1 MSVVPKLA
9 RRSLRA
15 RIGRAIAI
23 GFAILISV
31 AFVSGSFILA
41 DSLKAT
47 FDNLFT
53 ELTAN
58 VDLEVRSVLT
68 VDDISAVRDPVPASV
83 EETVRAVP
91 GVANAEG
98 GLQRTATLLKQ
109 NGDVVDTRGAPAL
122 GVSWNEDQ
130 ELNGVTL
137 KEGRGPEGPDE
148 VVIDKLTADNN
159 DYEVGDDITIVFD
172 NGPATFQIVG
182 LIGLGD
188 TDGFGGATVAS
199 FAHQY
204 AQQILNAG
212 DTWDVVDVRIEA
224 GADVDTVKAAI
235 DQVLPPRTEVVTGEE
250 VGEEAS
256 DSINQIIT
264 IFGTG
269 LLIFAFI
276 TAFVAA
282 FIINNVFG
290 ITIGQR
296 LRELALMRG
305 IGASTKQVRRLIVLE
320 ALIISVTATIL
331 GILAGFGVAKLIIAV
346 FNASGAGF
354 PSSSLILRPV
364 AVVVSLIVGVGVTMA
379 SVIFPARRA
388 AKVPPVAAM
397 RPEIGFA
404 AISSSRRLI
413 IGIIVTAVGVAL
425 FVIGLFLTPGG
436 AFGLIATAGGG
447 ALMIFIG
454 IASLSMTVAR
464 PVAGAIGRPIQKV
477 FGPAR
482 KFARDNAMRSPR
494 RTARTASALMIGVAL
509 ISAAALFTSSVR
521 DTFGRILDRS
531 ITADFIITNPSFVPL
546 PAEVGE
552 RIAAIP
558 DMQAVSPVRPVLG
571 NLDGDQIGFS
581 AVDPVAFPDL
591 VDVDVTDGGFEGLT
605 DDDGVVVFED
615 KADDLGVG
623 VGDAIHIV
631 FSNGIER
638 DVTVAGIFADNSL
651 GSPLWI
657 SVGLLEQVS
666 DQTPADQ
673 FVLARANEGVDPD
686 TAKLQVED
694 AVADFPQAEVQTN
707 AEFRADQEGQI
718 DQLLV
723 VISTLLAFAI
733 VISFF
738 GIAITLA
745 LSVFERTR
753 EIGLLRAVGMSR
765 RQLRRAVRWEAVI
778 VSVFGVVVG
787 VVVGTL
793 IGIALSYAV
802 PNSFIDGVTIP
813 WVVLIMVVVLAVVAA
828 VIAALYPAYKASR
841 MNVLD
846 AIATE

>member
-1 MSVVPKLA
+1 MSVIPKLA

-23 GFAILISV
+23 GLAILISV

-68 VDDISAVRDPVPASV
+68 VDDISAVRDPVPGSV
-83 EETVRAVP
+83 EATVKAVP

-98 GLQRTATLLKQ
+98 GLQRTATLLKK
-109 NGDVVDTRGAPAL
+109 NGDAIDTRGAPAL
-122 GVSWNEDQ
+122 GVSWNEDPD
-130 ELNGVTL
+130 LNGVTL
-137 KEGRGPEGPDE
+137 KEGRGPEAADE

-159 DYEVGDDITIVFD
+159 DYKVGDDITIVFD
-172 NGPATFQIVG
+172 NGPATFHIVG
-182 LIGLGD
+182 LVGLGN

-204 AQQILNAG
+204 SQQILSAG
-212 DTWDVVDVRIEA
+212 DTWDVVDIRVDE
-224 GADVDTVKAAI
+224 GADIDAVKAAVE
-235 DQVLPPRTEVVTGEE
+235 QVLPPRTEVVTGEQ
-250 VGEEAS
+250 VSEEAS
-256 DSINQIIT
+256 DSINQIIS

-320 ALIISVTATIL
+320 ALIISLTATVL
-331 GILAGFGVAKLIIAV
+331 GILAGFGVAKLIIAI

-354 PSSSLILRPV
+354 PSSALVLRPA
-364 AVVVSLIVGVGVTMA
+364 AVIVSLVVGVGVTMA
-379 SVIFPARRA
+379 SVVFPARRA

-413 IGIIVTAVGVAL
+413 IGVIVTVVGAAL
-425 FVIGLFLTPGG
+425 FAIGLFLTPGG
-436 AFGLIATAGGG
+436 AFGLIFTAGGG
-447 ALMIFIG
+447 ALLIFIG
-454 IASLSMTVAR
+454 IASLSTTVAR

-477 FGPAR
+477 FGTPGR
-482 KFARDNAMRSPR
+482 FARDNAMRAPR

-509 ISAAALFTSSVR
+509 ISAAALFTSSLR

-531 ITADFIITNPSFVPL
+531 VTADFIVSNPSFL
-546 PAEVGE
+546 AIPAEVGE
-552 RIAAIP
+552 RIAALP
-558 DMQAVSPVRPVLG
+558 DMQAVSPVRPVLAKV
-571 NLDGDQIGFS
+571 DGDQVGFS
-581 AVDPVAFPDL
+581 AIDPVAFPEL
-591 VDVDVTDGGFEGLT
+591 VDVDVTAGGFEGVT
-605 DDDGVVVFED
+605 DDDGVVVFKD
-615 KADDLGVG
+615 KADDLNVG
-623 VGDAIHIV
+623 IGDPIHIV
-631 FSNGIER
+631 FSNGVER

-657 SVGLLEQVS
+657 STGLLDQVS
-666 DQTPADQ
+666 DLPPSDQ
-673 FVLARANEGVDPD
+673 LVLARAKDGVDPD
-686 TAKLQVED
+686 TAKQEVE
-694 AVADFPQAEVQTN
+694 AAIADFPQAEVRTN

-718 DQLLV
+718 NQLLV
-723 VISTLLAFAI
+723 VISTLLGFAI

-802 PNSFIDGVTIP
+802 PNSVIDGITIP
-813 WVVLIMVVVLAVVAA
+813 YATLIIVVVLAVLAA
-828 VIAALYPAYKASR
+828 VVAALYPAYKASR
-841 MNVLD
+841 MNVLE
-846 AIATE
+846 AIASE

>member
-1 MSVVPKLA
+1 MSVIPKLA

-23 GFAILISV
+23 GLAILISV

-68 VDDISAVRDPVPASV
+68 VDDITAVRDPVPASV
-83 EETVRAVP
+83 EATVKAVP

-98 GLQRTATLLKQ
+98 GLQRTATLLKK
-109 NGDVVDTRGAPAL
+109 NGEAIDTRGAPAL
-122 GVSWNEDQ
+122 GVSWNEDP

-137 KEGRGPEGPDE
+137 KEGRGPEAADE

-159 DYEVGDDITIVFD
+159 DYKVGDDITIVFD
-172 NGPATFQIVG
+172 NGPATFRIVG
-182 LIGLGD
+182 LVGLGN

-204 AQQILNAG
+204 SQQILNAG
-212 DTWDVVDVRIEA
+212 DTWDVVDIRVDA
-224 GADVDTVKAAI
+224 GADVNTVKTAVEK
-235 DQVLPPRTEVVTGEE
+235 VLPPRTEVVTGEQ
-250 VGEEAS
+250 VSEEAS
-256 DSINQIIT
+256 DSINQIIS

-269 LLIFAFI
+269 LLVFAFI

-320 ALIISVTATIL
+320 ALIISLTATVL
-331 GILAGFGVAKLIIAV
+331 GIVAGFGVAKMIIAI

-354 PSSSLILRPV
+354 PSSSLVLRPA
-364 AVVVSLIVGVGVTMA
+364 AVIVSLIVGVGVTMA
-379 SVIFPARRA
+379 SVVFPARRA

-413 IGIIVTAVGVAL
+413 IGVIVTLVGAAL
-425 FVIGLFLTPGG
+425 FAIGLFVTPGG
-436 AFGLIATAGGG
+436 AFGLIFTAGGG
-447 ALMIFIG
+447 ALLIFIG
-454 IASLSMTVAR
+454 IASLSTTVAR

-477 FGPAR
+477 FGTPG
-482 KFARDNAMRSPR
+482 KFARDNAMRAPR

-509 ISAAALFTSSVR
+509 ISAAALFTSSLR

-531 ITADFIITNPSFVPL
+531 VTADFIVSNSSFAPI
-546 PAEVGE
+546 PAEVGA
-552 RIAAIP
+552 RIAALP
-558 DMQAVSPVRPVLG
+558 DMQAVSPVRPVLA
-571 NLDGDQIGFS
+571 NVDGDQVGFS
-581 AVDPVAFPDL
+581 AIDPVAFPEL
-591 VDVDVTDGGFEGLT
+591 VDVDVTAGGFEDVT
-605 DDDGVVVFED
+605 DDDGVVVFKD
-615 KADDLGVG
+615 KADDLNVG
-623 VGDAIHIV
+623 IGDPIHIV
-631 FSNGIER
+631 FSNGVER
-638 DVTVAGIFADNSL
+638 DVTVVGIFADNSL

-657 SVGLLEQVS
+657 STGLLDQVS
-666 DQTPADQ
+666 DLAPADQ
-673 FVLARANEGVDPD
+673 LVLARAKDGVDPD
-686 TAKLQVED
+686 TAKQEVE
-694 AVADFPQAEVQTN
+694 AAIADFPQAEVRTN

-718 DQLLV
+718 NQLLV
-723 VISTLLAFAI
+723 VISTLLGFAI

-802 PNSFIDGVTIP
+802 PNSVIDGITIP
-813 WVVLIMVVVLAVVAA
+813 YATLIIVVVLAVLAA
-828 VIAALYPAYKASR
+828 VVAALYPAYKASR
-841 MNVLD
+841 MNVLE
-846 AIATE
+846 AIASE

>member
-1 MSVVPKLA
+1 VSVVPKLA

-98 GLQRTATLLKQ
+98 GLQRTATLLKK

-137 KEGRGPEGPDE
+137 KEGRGPEGSDE

-159 DYEVGDDITIVFD
+159 DYELGDDIMIVFD

-204 AQQILNAG
+204 SQQILNAG
-212 DTWDVVDVRIEA
+212 ETWDVVDVRIED

-235 DQVLPPRTEVVTGEE
+235 DQVLPPRTEVVTGEQ

-320 ALIISVTATIL
+320 ALIISLTATIL

-364 AVVVSLIVGVGVTMA
+364 AVLVSLIVGVGVTMA

-425 FVIGLFLTPGG
+425 FVVGLFVTPGG

-447 ALMIFIG
+447 ALLIFIG

-477 FGPAR
+477 FGPAG

-571 NLDGDQIGFS
+571 NVDGDQIGFS

-651 GSPLWI
+651 ASPLWI

-846 AIATE
+846 AIASE

>member
-23 GFAILISV
+23 GLAILASV
-31 AFVSGSFILA
+31 SFVSGSFILA

-53 ELTAN
+53 ELTAD

-68 VDDISAVRDPVPASV
+68 VDDISAVRDPVPASL
-83 EETVRAVP
+83 EQTIRDVP
-91 GVANAEG
+91 GVVAAEG
-98 GLQRTATLLKQ
+98 GLQRTATLLKKD
-109 NGDVVDTRGAPAL
+109 GDVIDTRGAPAI
-122 GVSWNEDQ
+122 GTSWTQDP

-137 KEGRGPEGPDE
+137 KEGRAPEAADE
-148 VVIDKLTADNN
+148 VVIDKLTARNN
-159 DYEVGDDITIVFD
+159 DYEVGDEIGIVLAG
-172 NGPATFQIVG
+172 GPSTFRIVG

-188 TDGFGGATVAS
+188 TDGFGGATIAS
-199 FAHQY
+199 FAREY
-204 AQQILNAG
+204 AQQILDAPDQW
-212 DTWDVVDVRIEA
+212 DTIDIRIDP
-224 GADVDTVKAAI
+224 GANLDTVKAAVQ
-235 DQVLPPRTEVVTGEE
+235 QVLPPRTEVVTGEQ
-250 VGEEAS
+250 VSEEAS
-256 DSINQIIT
+256 DSINQIIS

-320 ALIISVTATIL
+320 ALIISLTATIL
-331 GILAGFGVAKLIIAV
+331 GILAGFGVAKLIISV

-354 PSSSLILRPV
+354 PSSSLILKPP
-364 AVVVSLIVGVGVTMA
+364 AVIVSLIVGVGVTMA

-397 RPEIGFA
+397 RPEVGFA

-413 IGIIVTAVGVAL
+413 GGIIVTSIGAAM
-425 FVIGLFLTPGG
+425 FVIGLFARPGG
-436 AFGLIATAGGG
+436 SFGLILFAGGG
-447 ALMIFIG
+447 ALLIFVG
-454 IASLSMTVAR
+454 VSSLSTTVAR
-464 PVAGAIGRPIQKV
+464 PVAGVIGKPIQKA
-477 FGPAR
+477 FGAAG
-482 KFARDNAMRSPR
+482 KIARDNAMRSPR
-494 RTARTASALMIGVAL
+494 RTARTASALMSGVAL
-509 ISAAALFTSSVR
+509 ISAAALFTASVR

-531 ITADFIITNPSFVPL
+531 VTADFIVSNPSFLPL
-546 PAEVGE
+546 PAEVAQ
-552 RIAAIP
+552 RIAALP
-558 DMQAVSPVRPVLG
+558 DVEAVSPVRPVLAKI
-571 NLDGDQIGFS
+571 DGDQIGFS
-581 AVDPVAFPDL
+581 AVDPAAFPDL
-591 VDVDVTDGGFEGLT
+591 VDVDVTQGGFDAVT
-605 DDDGVVVFED
+605 DEDGAVVFKD
-615 KADDLGVG
+615 KAKDLGVG
-623 VGDAIHIV
+623 MGDTVHVV
-631 FSNGIER
+631 FSNGVER
-638 DVTVAGIFADNSL
+638 DVTVVGIFDDNSL

-657 SVGLLEQVS
+657 SIGLLDAVS
-666 DQTPADQ
+666 DQAPVDQ
-673 FVLARANEGVDPD
+673 LVLARAKDGVDAD
-686 TAKLQVED
+686 VAKQQIEQAVEE
-694 AVADFPQAEVQTN
+694 FPQAEVQTN
-707 AEFRADQEGQI
+707 AEFRQDQEGQI
-718 DQLLV
+718 NQLLV
-723 VISTLLAFAI
+723 VISVLLAFAI

-753 EIGLLRAVGMSR
+753 EIGLLRAVGMNR

-778 VSVFGVVVG
+778 VSVFGVVIG

-793 IGIALSYAV
+793 IGLALAYAV

-813 WVVLIMVVVLAVVAA
+813 WVVLIVVTILAVVAA

-841 MNVLD
+841 MNVLE

>member
-1 MSVVPKLA
+1 MSVIPKLA
-9 RRSLRA
+9 RRSIRA

-23 GFAILISV
+23 GLAILASV
-31 AFVSGSFILA
+31 SFVAGSFILA

-68 VDDISAVRDPVPASV
+68 VDDISAVRDPVPAAL
-83 EETVRAVP
+83 EQTVSQVP
-91 GVANAEG
+91 GVAVAEG
-98 GLQRTATLLKQ
+98 GLQRTATLLQKD
-109 NGDVVDTRGAPAL
+109 GDAIDTRGAPAL
-122 GVSWNEDQ
+122 GVSWSTDPD
-130 ELNGVTL
+130 LNGVTL
-137 KEGRGPEGPDE
+137 KEGRGPETPDE

-159 DYEVGDDITIVFD
+159 DYEVGDEIGIVLPG
-172 NGPATFQIVG
+172 GPATFRIVG

-188 TDGFGGATVAS
+188 TDGFGGATIAS
-199 FAHQY
+199 FARQY
-204 AQQILNAG
+204 SQEILVAPG
-212 DTWDVVDVRIEA
+212 QWDVIDIRIDEQA
-224 GADVDTVKAAI
+224 QLATVQAAV
-235 DQVLPPRTEVVTGEE
+235 QEVLPPRTEVVTGEE
-250 VGEEAS
+250 VSEEAS
-256 DSINQIIT
+256 DSINQIIS

-320 ALIISVTATIL
+320 ALLISLTATIL
-331 GILAGFGVAKLIIAV
+331 GILAGFGVAKLIISV

-354 PSSSLILRPV
+354 PSSSLVLRPA

-404 AISSSRRLI
+404 AISSSRRLV
-413 IGIIVTAVGVAL
+413 IGVIVTAIGAAL

-436 AFGLIATAGGG
+436 ALGLIVTAGGG
-447 ALMIFIG
+447 ALLIFIG
-454 IASLSMTVAR
+454 IASLSTTVAR
-464 PVAGAIGRPIQKV
+464 PVAGAIGKPIQKM
-477 FGPAR
+477 FGTPG
-482 KFARDNAMRSPR
+482 KIARDNAMRSPR

-509 ISAAALFTSSVR
+509 ISAAALFTASVR

-531 ITADFIITNPSFVPL
+531 VTADFIVSNPSFLPI
-546 PAEVGE
+546 PAEVAE
-552 RIAAIP
+552 RVAALP
-558 DMQAVSPVRPVLG
+558 DIQAVSPVRPVLATI
-571 NLDGDQIGFS
+571 DDDQVAFS
-581 AVDPVAFPDL
+581 AIDPVAFPDL
-591 VDVDVTDGGFEGLT
+591 VDVDVTQGGFEGVT
-605 DDDGVVVFED
+605 DEDGAVIFED
-615 KADDLGVG
+615 EADDLDVG
-623 VGDAIHIV
+623 IGDTVHIV
-631 FSNGIER
+631 FSNGVER

-657 SVGLLEQVS
+657 STGLLAQVS
-666 DQTPADQ
+666 EQAPVDQL
-673 FVLARANEGVDPD
+673 VLARAKDGVDPD
-686 TAKLQVED
+686 VAKQQVEQ
-694 AVADFPQAEVQTN
+694 AAAEFPQAEVQTN

-718 DQLLV
+718 NQLLV
-723 VISTLLAFAI
+723 VITVLLAFAI

-753 EIGLLRAVGMSR
+753 EIGLLRAVGMNR

-778 VSVFGVVVG
+778 VSVFGVFIG

-813 WVVLIMVVVLAVVAA
+813 WVVLLIVVVLAVVAA

-841 MNVLD
+841 MNVLE